1 MRHFSLGPAH
11 GNHRCSVGHKTPY
24 GARHDTTIQPE
35 ESTLFFYHQSHTS
48 HNWKVPSNK
57 THIVNLLQLQTEET
71 PYKIQIYLKEM
82 NCPEIASWFLLEIR
96 WYITWLNVPPSF
108 PFIVL
113 VCTLLWVI
121 SFFFFFFFFSFFF
134 QTSLSFKCHIV
145 CDCDWALESFGDLFT
160 YYCSW
165 VTSTLLIPA
174 KQANKK
180 LWELIFP
187 IDHGH
192 RIRNLSIKRKKFLCT
207 YLP

>member
-96 WYITWLNVPPSF
+96 WYITWLSVPSKEF
-108 PFIVL
+108 SIHWS
-113 VCTLLWVI
+113 CTGLWVI
-121 SFFFFFFFFSFFF
+121 FFFFFFFFFSFSF
-134 QTSLSFKCHIV
+134 QTSLSSRCHIV
-145 CDCDWALESFGDLFT
+145 CDYDWALESFGDLFT
-160 YYCSW
+160 YHCSW
-165 VTSTLLIPA
+165 VTSTLLILA
-174 KQANKK
+174 KQAS
-180 LWELIFP
+180 LVI
-187 IDHGH
+187 
-192 RIRNLSIKRKKFLCT
+192 SV
-207 YLP
+207 LPFSREVMGINISYWSWAQN